1 VSGFYVHAL
10 PSTAALLIKL
20 VLLAYAARTKVRND
34 LTRLFLAL
42 VLVLSA
48 YNLVEVVGLHYY
60 YHHGFNATVELFGYF
75 YFSTFIPTLAILLH
89 LSLALSFD
97 AVREPRWRPYVALVY
112 LPVIPLEYLLLFTD
126 RLIVGF
132 EPFHD
137 SITRRPGELYFLFE
151 TYAVVYLLAT
161 FVHLIYGAR
170 SSRPSMQR
178 TRNRLW
184 LLGLLP
190 FVLMFVYLVVA
201 GYLGLPKFT
210 TTFFLPLA
218 VTFFLIVTTYA
229 THQYRLFDIEFFLPW
244 SKVRKRKTAFYARIQ
259 SVIAEIAEM
268 RSVREVLDCIA
279 NALSCQVALVG
290 GPRPLVATVQGQEPN
305 MRDGLLLSQFPR
317 AALQNVRHIV
327 VANEIADTLPE
338 LHALM
343 KQHKVGAIVPFN
355 PHSAVS
361 AHWMLLGER
370 FSDNVYTPLDFK
382 VAESLF
388 DRIAE
393 LFLENFALLRAQLAE
408 AQNETREV
416 KRRLAMAWD
425 ELNIVRH
432 KLARLEAENRAL
444 REEKAKLLRERLR
457 VVADD
462 LPREI
467 ADGEQTLEDYLA
479 MVERRILVAALK
491 AARGNTAKAARLL
504 GFWSERP
511 LQPLLERHKLDPKD
525 FVRTG

>member
-1 VSGFYVHAL
+1 MTLTLNSVPAL
-10 PSTAALLIKL
+10 IALLFKV
-20 VLLAYAARTKVRND
+20 VLLGYAARKPSPNLT
-34 LTRLFLAL
+34 TRLYFAL
-42 VLVLSA
+42 LLVLSA
-48 YNLVEVVGLHYY
+48 QNVVEVIGYHQVGQGIYENADLIGRLY
-60 YHHGFNATVELFGYF
+60 FATV
-75 YFSTFIPTLAILLH
+75 IPFLALLLH
-89 LSLALSFD
+89 LSLRLSYD
-97 AVREPRWRPYVALVY
+97 PPLSAVLDRYAYLLY
-112 LPVIPLEYLLLFTD
+112 LPAALLLALLPGD
-126 RLIVGF
+126 RLVAGF
-132 EPFHD
+132 KPFQG
-137 SITRRPGELYFLFE
+137 SLLREPGELYFFFE
-151 TYAVVYLLAT
+151 TYATTYMFASVTSLV
-161 FVHLIYGAR
+161 YGAR
-170 SSRPSMQR
+170 GSRARFPRM
-178 TRNRLW
+178 RNRLW
-184 LLGLLP
+184 LLALSPIALL
-190 FVLMFVYLVVA
+190 VVYLIIANHFGWTRLTSTFYLPIVVTIF
-201 GYLGLPKFT
+201 LG
-210 TTFFLPLA
+210 
-218 VTFFLIVTTYA
+218 VTAYA
-229 THQYRLFDIEFFLPW
+229 THEYRLFDIEFFIPW
-244 SKVRKRKTAFYARIQ
+244 SRVRKRKTAFYARIQ
-259 SVIAEIAEM
+259 AAIAEIAEM
-268 RSVREVLDCIA
+268 RSVRQMLDCIA

-290 GPRPLVATVQGQEPN
+290 GPRPLVATVPGQEPS

-317 AALQNVRHIV
+317 AALQSIHHIV

-355 PHSAVS
+355 PHNALS

-432 KLARLEAENRAL
+432 KLARLEAENRML
-444 REEKAKLLRERLR
+444 REEKARLLRERLR
-457 VVADD
+457 VVADG
-462 LPREI
+462 LPKEI
-467 ADGEQTLEDYLA
+467 ADGEQTLDDYLA

-511 LQPLLERHKLDPKD
+511 LQPLLERHKLDPND